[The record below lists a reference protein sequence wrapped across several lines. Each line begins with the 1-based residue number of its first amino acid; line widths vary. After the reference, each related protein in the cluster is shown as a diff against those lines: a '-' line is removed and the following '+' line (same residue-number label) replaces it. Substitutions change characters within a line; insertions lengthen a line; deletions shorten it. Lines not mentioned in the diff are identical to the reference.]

1 MFSILS
7 IKPRNSNG
15 KGKSTYGLNG
25 NTIQTLL
32 LVFQKATHT
41 YIYSQHFEHQNYYS
55 IMYVAYISIEQVVL
69 ENLNL
74 TKQKNNQ
81 TGQKYAN

>member
-41 YIYSQHFEHQNYYS
+41 Y
-55 IMYVAYISIEQVVL
+55 MYVAYISIEQVVL

-74 TKQKNNQ
+74 TKQHKITKLAKSMPIDNIFS
-81 TGQKYAN
+81 GRPILFI